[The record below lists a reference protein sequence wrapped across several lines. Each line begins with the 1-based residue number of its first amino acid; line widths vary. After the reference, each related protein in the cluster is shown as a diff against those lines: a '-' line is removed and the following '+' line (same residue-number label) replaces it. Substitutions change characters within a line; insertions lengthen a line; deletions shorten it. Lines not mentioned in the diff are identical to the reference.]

1 MAGAWKCCTKKRYA
15 RALWEQVK
23 RRLRRLDAWR
33 TLRKMRA
40 AQTNPANIAM
50 AGLDEGFAI
59 ACAGTYQ
66 AHFEAFAACACD
78 GKLWNAR
85 RRAAALGSA
94 RFRAVGP
101 QQTATKNIAHTQPLC
116 RNSPGPCR
124 LRSQRRSLR
133 RHQVRK
139 RSRMSGKGFA
149 TGITASLA
157 TRPLERGP
165 TLGTCRAASER
176 GHRPRSQRPY
186 SEQKR
191 SNAIFYSQA
200 SPKLASMLSAE
211 IGSNM
216 AHVEHRL

>member
-1 MAGAWKCCTKKRYA
+1 MAGAWKCCTKERDA
-15 RALWEQVK
+15 RARWEQVK

-94 RFRAVGP
+94 RFRAVGLQQSATKTHCSHTAVAP
-101 QQTATKNIAHTQPLC
+101 QQSGTLSAPLAEVKPSAPPGTKTFKDVRQGI
-116 RNSPGPCR
+116 
-124 LRSQRRSLR
+124 
-133 RHQVRK
+133 RHCHHSFTCK
-139 RSRMSGKGFA
+139 
-149 TGITASLA
+149 TTASTWAHAWHL
-157 TRPLERGP
+157 P
-165 TLGTCRAASER
+165 
-176 GHRPRSQRPY
+176 
-186 SEQKR
+186 
-191 SNAIFYSQA
+191 
-200 SPKLASMLSAE
+200 
-211 IGSNM
+211 GS
-216 AHVEHRL
+216 V